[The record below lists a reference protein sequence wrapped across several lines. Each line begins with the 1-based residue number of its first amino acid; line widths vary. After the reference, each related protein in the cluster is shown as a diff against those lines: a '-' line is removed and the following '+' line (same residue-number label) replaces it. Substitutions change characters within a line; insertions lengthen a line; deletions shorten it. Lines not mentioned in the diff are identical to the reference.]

1 MKKLILLFIL
11 FFNFSLSAIADD
23 DVSFVSYEQ
32 GSFDYKG
39 AISLKNNTEQDIENV
54 KFQLTYYDMQGN
66 PIDRKTYSQDVTIY
80 PGFVKKFDIPAYERE
95 RYYHYYK
102 SKDSSSFPS
111 FKLEYKL
118 ISYETA
124 DSKVI
129 EDEAL
134 AEASEKD
141 SSFFS
146 FLGGGLA
153 LIAGP
158 FMQLMI
164 LGALIGVYVLVAEM
178 ARKRHRNVAG
188 WVLLSIFFSPI
199 LAIIILLIIGDDRPR
214 Y

>member
-1 MKKLILLFIL
+1 MKKVILLFVL
-11 FFNFSLSAIADD
+11 LLNFSLSAVADD

-32 GSFDYKG
+32 GAVDFNG
-39 AISLKNNTEQDIENV
+39 AMSLKNNTEQDIEKV

-66 PIDRKTYSQDVTIY
+66 PIDREIYSQNVTIY

-95 RYYHYYK
+95 RNYHYYK
-102 SKDSSSFPS
+102 TDGWSNYPA
-111 FKLEYKL
+111 FKVEYKL

-129 EDEAL
+129 VDEAL
-134 AEASEKD
+134 AEESGND

-146 FLGGGLA
+146 ALGGGLA
-153 LIAGP
+153 LISLP
-158 FMQLMI
+158 LIPLMI
-164 LGALIGVYVLVAEM
+164 LGAAIGLFVLVAQI
-178 ARKRHRNVAG
+178 ARKRHRNVVG
-188 WVLLSIFFSPI
+188 WLLLSIFFSPI